1 MVRKNCAFG
10 IGLIGF
16 GVGVLFSLVVGSDFF
31 QVIVGIVAL
40 VLGFLLLRS

>member
-10 IGLIGF
+10 LMLIGF
-16 GVGVLFSLVVGSDFF
+16 GVGVLFSLIVGSSFF
-31 QVIVGIVAL
+31 QVIVGVAAL